1 METRGFGVDE
11 ERMLAGRLA
20 GVLFLTAS
28 LTIVLLLLV
37 PGVEDDHW
45 RWVAALSGACIAWAI
60 YCLAFARPDEHADWF
75 WHAPAILSMPLISGS
90 IASTGGA
97 DSPARFMIFF
107 LLFYTCYFY
116 PRRYAWLYVGGCVG
130 IALTPLLYD
139 RSAIGEGYLG
149 ELMVLCAAYATLG
162 WTIIAGK
169 GIMVEL
175 REQARSLSLR
185 DPLTD
190 LPNRRAML
198 EWLGHHMR
206 REARVGLV
214 LADLD
219 GFKDVNTLYG
229 YPAGDSVL
237 CQTAR
242 TLESCVRSGDMVAR
256 LGGDEFAVLT
266 VRADKLGLESFCDRL
281 LEAVRTMPCG
291 EAENASLT
299 VSIGWALYPDD
310 ARTIDDLVGAADFC
324 VRSVKLTG
332 KDRVLSADEH
342 ELVRGAGPA

>member
-1 METRGFGVDE
+1 
-11 ERMLAGRLA
+11 MLAGRLA
-20 GVLFLTAS
+20 GVLFLTAG

-37 PGVEDDHW
+37 PGVEDSHW
-45 RWVAALSGACIAWAI
+45 RWVAALSTTCGAWAV
-60 YCLAFARPDEHADWF
+60 YCLAFARPEEHGAWF
-75 WHAPAILSMPLISGS
+75 WHAPAILSIPLISGL

-97 DSPARFMIFF
+97 ESPARFMAFF

-116 PRRYAWLYVGGCVG
+116 PPRHARVYVVGCIG
-130 IALTPLLYD
+130 IALSPLLYD

-149 ELMVLCAAYATLG
+149 ELMVLCAAYVTLG

-169 GIMVEL
+169 DIMVRL

-198 EWLGHHMR
+198 EWLGHHMER
-206 REARVGLV
+206 QARVGLV

-266 VRADKLGLESFCDRL
+266 LRADRQGLESLCDRL
-281 LEAVRTMPCG
+281 LEAVRTMPLG
-291 EAENASLT
+291 GAENASLT
-299 VSIGWALYPDD
+299 VSLGWALYPDD

-332 KDRVLSADEH
+332 KDRVLSADER
-342 ELVRGAGPA
+342 ELVRGPARA